1 MLRIISSFGL
11 TLFLFAALIGTVNV
25 LISSQTFNEQNVIAK
40 VSEKIDNRLSIKE
53 IEVISSDNNYYFT
66 AANALR

>member
-1 MLRIISSFGL
+1 MLRIISSIGL
-11 TLFLFAALIGTVNV
+11 TLFLFAALIGTVNI